1 MQHLI
6 RKLENVS
13 TAVVLHTMIDFY
25 VLLEMQIVTV
35 LERKATSKVCLS
47 KPTPPQNA
55 AVSLTD
61 SLIASSAGAPA
72 CLHCAVVDM
81 VIQDAAARAVIDSG
95 ASDSCLNKGLAGKVN
110 LPKLE
115 TQTKIG
121 LASSRN
127 TADASGYVEAEEQ
140 AFNHSYHLRL
150 GVVKNLR
157 ADIILGQDFL
167 KLHKSAT
174 F

>member
-1 MQHLI
+1 
-6 RKLENVS
+6 
-13 TAVVLHTMIDFY
+13 MIDFY

-35 LERKATSKVCLS
+35 VERKATSKVCLS
-47 KPTPPQNA
+47 KPTRPQNA
-55 AVSLTD
+55 AVCLTD
-61 SLIASSAGAPA
+61 SLITSSAGAPA
-72 CLHCAVVDM
+72 CLNYAFVDI
-81 VIQDAAARAVIDSG
+81 VNQDAAARPVIDFG
-95 ASDSCLNKGLAGKVN
+95 ASDSYLNKGLAGKAN

-121 LASSRN
+121 LAPTTN
-127 TADASGYVEAEEQ
+127 TADVSGNVEAEEQ

-150 GVVKNLR
+150 GVVRNLC

-174 F
+174 FETGDQRDSISICPEKVC